1 MSPWTTRHDTL
12 DGEEITEDVSAQLAV
27 RGARVVS
34 PRDTWNPSPQV
45 IAPTAIQPGAYAH
58 PHQILDPL
66 QVARLMGTPTRT
78 APRWLVGIKDVFGHA
93 ADHHILPAA
102 GVLTMAGVSVWAH
115 SQPYHPLI
123 GGGIIAVGAYLI
135 QAGIRAHRHHGNDAD
150 PVFTKGMLGGGA
162 TLALVGTG
170 AAAGLSPWTAVA
182 ATLGLGVAYTAW
194 HQWGHHKLERAREF
208 TVALTAAGNTGPA
221 PLPPVAFAPGA
232 LPLSDEEFRLTAALS
247 KVGGEG
253 AILSPVR
260 RINDDVWYVFAD
272 LSETDATAE
281 QVGKQT
287 AKIAQ
292 RMRARRVEI
301 EPGNRDYLVKVT
313 VHDGEDPLD
322 QDLPWPGPRITSI
335 LEPVP
340 LGLFEDGS
348 EITLNMAWGHTLVAG
363 TTDGGKSGVMNAILL
378 GTLGCT
384 DLVRILVDCK
394 AGAPEF
400 RAYKDVAFHVA
411 SSPEE
416 GMRVLNGLRAVY
428 EYRGNLLA
436 EKDVPFELD
445 EDGETVRK
453 WRPEYGPFILTA
465 IDELAELT
473 KSVKG
478 SAKAIQSLRALQRFV
493 GEFSVDATQ
502 NPSRGVFDDSTDAR
516 LNYRNRIGLGTT
528 EQTATNTILGP
539 GMHGRGWRLDL
550 LDLPGKMMV
559 FSREHRR
566 PRVSRAY
573 LVTDQDIARTV
584 ARYRDQVPQL
594 DEGSERA
601 FWAGYNAD
609 LEDAGTGGDGPR
621 GGGKPMD
628 AIDVAQAFHRSDGRP
643 PLYVVP
649 TYPDTDMAVEA
660 KYRPLWALL
669 GEQDEPVS
677 AVELAAMAKRAGHDK
692 NSDSWVRGALRYW
705 EGGKWVASEK
715 RSGTDYFWRP
725 DAVGQRRGVRDGASA

>member
-1 MSPWTTRHDTL
+1 MSPWTTRHDTIEQDDL
-12 DGEEITEDVSAQLAV
+12 TDDVSADLML
-27 RGARVVS
+27 RDARVVS
-34 PRDTWNPSPQV
+34 PRDAWSPSPQV
-45 IAPTAIQPGAYAH
+45 IRPTAITPGAYAH

-66 QVARLMGTPTRT
+66 QVARLIGTPTRV
-78 APRWLVGIKDVFGHA
+78 APRWLTGIKDLFGHA
-93 ADHHILPAA
+93 ADNHALPAA

-115 SQPYHPLI
+115 GQPYHPLI
-123 GGGIIAVGAYLI
+123 GGGIIAVGAYLVRAAI
-135 QAGIRAHRHHGNDAD
+135 KAHRHHGNDAD
-150 PVFTKGMLGGGA
+150 PAFTKGLLGAGA
-162 TLALVGTG
+162 TLGLVGTG

-182 ATLGLGVAYTAW
+182 TAVALGVAYTGW

-221 PLPPVAFAPGA
+221 PLPPVAWAPGA
-232 LPLSDEEFRLTAALS
+232 LPLSDEEFRLTAALA
-247 KVGGEG
+247 KVGGQG

-260 RINDDVWYVFAD
+260 RINGDVWYVFAD
-272 LSETDATAE
+272 LAEADATVE
-281 QVGKQT
+281 QIGRQT
-287 AKIAQ
+287 AKLAQ

-301 EPGNRDYLVKVT
+301 EPGSREGLIKVT

-322 QDLPWPGPRITSI
+322 QDLPWPGPRIGSI

-363 TTDGGKSGVMNAILL
+363 TTDGGKSGVVNAILL
-378 GTLGCT
+378 GTMGCT

-400 RAYKDVAFHVA
+400 RAFKDVAFHVA
-411 SSPEE
+411 ASPEE
-416 GMRVLNGLRAVY
+416 GMRVLNGLKAVY

-453 WRPEYGPFILTA
+453 WKSEYGPFILAA

-473 KSVKG
+473 KGIPG
-478 SAKAIQSLRALQRFV
+478 SARAIQSLRATMRFV
-493 GEFSVDATQ
+493 GMFALDATQ
-502 NPSRGVFDDSTDAR
+502 TPSRKVFDDSTDAR
-516 LNYRNRIGLGTT
+516 LNYRNRIGLQTS
-528 EQTATNTILGP
+528 EQGATNIIFGQ

-566 PRVSRAY
+566 PRISRAY

-584 ARYRDQVPQL
+584 AAWRGRVPGL
-594 DEGSERA
+594 DEGSATA
-601 FWAGYNAD
+601 FWAGYNAELD
-609 LEDAGTGGDGPR
+609 TDAGGDGPR
-621 GGGKPMD
+621 GGGRPMD
-628 AIDVAQAFHRSDGRP
+628 AVEVAQAFHRDGKA
-643 PLYVVP
+643 PLYLVP
-649 TYPDTDMAVEA
+649 KYPESDTVVEA

-669 GEQDEPVS
+669 GDQHEPVS
-677 AVELAAMAKRAGHDK
+677 AVDLAALAMREGHVHT
-692 NSDSWVRGALRYW
+692 SEAWIRGALRYW
-705 EGGKWVASEK
+705 KGERWVESER

-725 DAVGQRRGVRDGASA
+725 DVVRARAVRDGASA